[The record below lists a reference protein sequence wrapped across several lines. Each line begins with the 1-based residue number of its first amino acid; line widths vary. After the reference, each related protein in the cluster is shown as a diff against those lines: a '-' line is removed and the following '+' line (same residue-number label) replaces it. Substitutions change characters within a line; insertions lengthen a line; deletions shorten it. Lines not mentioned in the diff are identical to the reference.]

1 MITLKPGGRRS
12 GQTGGTDFAVEP
24 AVPHTPAPIAEQPLD
39 EFSNCHG
46 GILGK
51 LDALDRLPALLAP
64 AAEARHIA
72 ADSLE
77 FFTTVVY
84 EHHAEEE
91 RELFPAVL
99 ASATKGTE
107 RDQVQGMVD
116 RLTQE
121 HRDIEAAWERLKPH
135 LKGIAKGHEAAL
147 DTAALAALVSHYK
160 AHARYEE
167 QQFLPLSKAIL
178 GRNGNHMAALGVSLH
193 MRRALPGVMERFG
206 HRI

>member
-1 MITLKPGGRRS
+1 
-12 GQTGGTDFAVEP
+12 
-24 AVPHTPAPIAEQPLD
+24 
-39 EFSNCHG
+39 
-46 GILGK
+46 
-51 LDALDRLPALLAP
+51 
-64 AAEARHIA
+64 
-72 ADSLE
+72 
-77 FFTTVVY
+77 VVY
-84 EHHAEEE
+84 DHHAEEE

-99 ASATKGTE
+99 ASASAGPE
-107 RDQVQGMVD
+107 RDQVQSMVD

-121 HRDIEAAWERLKPH
+121 HRNVEAAWERLKPH
-135 LKGIAKGHEAAL
+135 LKAIAKGQEAAL

-167 QQFLPLSKAIL
+167 QQFLPLSKSIL

>member
-1 MITLKPGGRRS
+1 MR
-12 GQTGGTDFAVEP
+12 A
-24 AVPHTPAPIAEQPLD
+24 TPAPIAEQPID

-64 AAEARHIA
+64 AAEARRIA
-72 ADSLE
+72 DDSLE
-77 FFTTVVY
+77 FFTSVVY

-99 ASATKGTE
+99 ASAVKGAE
-107 RDQVQGMVD
+107 REQVQVMVD

-121 HRDIEAAWERLKPH
+121 HRAIELAWEKLKPH
-135 LKGIAKGHEAAL
+135 LKAIAKGHDAAL
-147 DTAALAALVSHYK
+147 DTEALAALVAHYK
-160 AHARYEE
+160 AHAQFEE
-167 QQFLPLSKAIL
+167 QQFLPLSKTIL
-178 GRNGNHMAALGVSLH
+178 GRNGDHLAALGVSLH

>member
-1 MITLKPGGRRS
+1 M
-12 GQTGGTDFAVEP
+12 
-24 AVPHTPAPIAEQPLD
+24 PHTPAPIAEQPLD

-46 GILGK
+46 GILDK

-64 AAEARHIA
+64 AAEARRIA
-72 ADSLE
+72 AESLD

-99 ASATKGTE
+99 ASATKGAE

>member
-1 MITLKPGGRRS
+1 MT
-12 GQTGGTDFAVEP
+12 A
-24 AVPHTPAPIAEQPLD
+24 TPAPIAEQPID

-72 ADSLE
+72 GESVD
-77 FFTTVVY
+77 FFTSVVY

-99 ASATKGTE
+99 ASATKGPE
-107 RDQVQGMVD
+107 RDQVQRMVD
-116 RLTQE
+116 QLTRE

-135 LKGIAKGHEAAL
+135 LKAIAKGHETHF
-147 DTAALAALVSHYK
+147 DTASLTALVAHYK
-160 AHARYEE
+160 NHAAFEE
-167 QQFLPLSKAIL
+167 REFLPLSKTIL
-178 GRNGNHMAALGVSLH
+178 GRNGNHLAALGVSLH

>member
-1 MITLKPGGRRS
+1 MR
-12 GQTGGTDFAVEP
+12 A
-24 AVPHTPAPIAEQPLD
+24 TPAPIAEQPLD

-46 GILGK
+46 GILGR

-64 AAEARHIA
+64 AAEARRIA
-72 ADSLE
+72 DDSLE
-77 FFTTVVY
+77 FFTAVVY

-99 ASATKGTE
+99 ASSTKGAE
-107 RDQVQGMVD
+107 REQVQVMVD

-121 HRDIEAAWERLKPH
+121 HRDIEAAWEKLKPH
-135 LKGIAKGHEAAL
+135 LKAIAKGHDAAL
-147 DTAALAALVSHYK
+147 DTEALAALVAHYK
-160 AHARYEE
+160 DHARYEE
-167 QQFLPLSKAIL
+167 QQFLPLSKTIL
-178 GRNGNHMAALGVSLH
+178 GRNGDHLAALGVSLH

>member
-1 MITLKPGGRRS
+1 MR
-12 GQTGGTDFAVEP
+12 A
-24 AVPHTPAPIAEQPLD
+24 TPAPIAEQPLD

-64 AAEARHIA
+64 AAEARRIA
-72 ADSLE
+72 DDSLE

-99 ASATKGTE
+99 ASAVKGTE
-107 RDQVQGMVD
+107 REQVQVMVD
-116 RLTQE
+116 RLTRE
-121 HRDIEAAWERLKPH
+121 HRDIELAWEKLKPH
-135 LKGIAKGHEAAL
+135 LKAIAKGHEAAL
-147 DTAALAALVSHYK
+147 DTDALAALVAHYK

-167 QQFLPLSKAIL
+167 QQFLPLSKTIL
-178 GRNGNHMAALGVSLH
+178 GRNGDHMAALGVSLH

>member
-1 MITLKPGGRRS
+1 MR
-12 GQTGGTDFAVEP
+12 A
-24 AVPHTPAPIAEQPLD
+24 TPAPIAEQPLD

-64 AAEARHIA
+64 AAEARRIA
-72 ADSLE
+72 SDSLA
-77 FFTTVVY
+77 FFTHAVY

-99 ASATKGTE
+99 ASAGDGAE
-107 RDQVQGMVD
+107 REQVQGLVD

-121 HRDIEAAWERLKPH
+121 HRDIEATWERLKPH
-135 LKGIAKGHEAAL
+135 LKAIAKGQDITL
-147 DTAALAALVSHYK
+147 DTEALAALVAHYK
-160 AHARYEE
+160 AHARFEE
-167 QQFLPLSKAIL
+167 QQFLPLSKTIL
-178 GRNGNHMAALGVSLH
+178 GRNGDHMAALGVSLH
-193 MRRALPGVMERFG
+193 MRRALPGVMERYG